1 MRFVNRKVALVGTG
15 LVGMS
20 YAYALLNQSV
30 CDELAL
36 ICLLYTSDAAD
47 D

>member
-30 CDELAL
+30 CDELISTSSAL
-36 ICLLYTSDAAD
+36 KEKRWT
-47 D
+47 